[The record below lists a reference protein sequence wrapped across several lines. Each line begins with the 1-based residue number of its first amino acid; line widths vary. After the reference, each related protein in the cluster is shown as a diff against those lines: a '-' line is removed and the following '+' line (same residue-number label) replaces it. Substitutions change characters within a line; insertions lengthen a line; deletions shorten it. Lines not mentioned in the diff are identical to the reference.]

1 MCNVLT
7 AEYEEEEEGEHH
19 LTVAITVTSPERT
32 GLGAIKEDEE
42 TPDDNISEIP
52 ELEEKRPP
60 TQPDHN
66 DEVFETVNNN
76 KGLNENE
83 LNVLSMLHVLRCHI
97 DALDFVNK
105 SKILIKKFLKMLFK
119 KCITVFL
126 FSLNAVW
133 LKKKKKN
140 ITCICS
146 NV

>member
-1 MCNVLT
+1 MRNVLT

-19 LTVAITVTSPERT
+19 LTVAIAVTSPERT

-66 DEVFETVNNN
+66 DDVFETVNNN

-97 DALDFVNK
+97 NTLDF
-105 SKILIKKFLKMLFK
+105 FK
-119 KCITVFL
+119 QI
-126 FSLNAVW
+126 
-133 LKKKKKN
+133 
-140 ITCICS
+140 
-146 NV
+146 